1 MVLEIHP
8 DSLVEKNT
16 NIPTKHLFLPSEKF
30 WWEIRSRNNVRIYF
44 IDEKGEFC
52 SCMGYYFNY
61 KRNEGCYHLE
71 KIKMHVELGK
81 YRTIV
86 YRDEDY
92 SEFAKKIVNE
102 TINELRRS
110 SNI

>member
-1 MVLEIHP
+1 
-8 DSLVEKNT
+8 
-16 NIPTKHLFLPSEKF
+16 
-30 WWEIRSRNNVRIYF
+30 
-44 IDEKGEFC
+44 
-52 SCMGYYFNY
+52 MGYYFNY

-71 KIKMHVELGK
+71 KIKMYVELGK

-92 SEFAKKIVNE
+92 SDFAKKIVNE